1 MTMVNMVVLSGAAL
15 MTLRINRPVRGMRQ
29 FGWGIFVFWN
39 GSLLSLV
46 RTVFGGNIIV
56 ALSNALMFLG
66 ALSIVQGV
74 RAFRGWRPVNNSVVT
89 IAAVVTASLY
99 LYWLFVQDS
108 FPMRVAVASPAF
120 CLLALDAAD
129 SMFRGVKAGERGI
142 YWPAGCA
149 FSLIAFDLAVRTI
162 GAITGHYGSSFLSP
176 VPIEIISGISS
187 NVAYTACAFGML
199 MASNAALRT
208 QYEQL
213 AHFDPL
219 TNLPNRRYFF
229 ERLTEAEQRSRK
241 ENTGL
246 GLIYMDLDGFKQ
258 VNDTLGHQAGDGLLA
273 AIGKAFSDV
282 VGETAC
288 LARVGGDE
296 FVVLVEKNSTRGY
309 VAELAGDLKRAVERC
324 ALPGLPLQLSS
335 GIAFYP
341 EEGCNAQEVLRAADL
356 AMYREKRGV
365 GKGGPAINVR
375 ERSYFPA

>member
-1 MTMVNMVVLSGAAL
+1 MTLVNMVVLSCAAL
-15 MTLRINRPVRGMRQ
+15 MTLRVNRPVAGMRQ

-46 RTVFGGNIIV
+46 RTTFGGNMIV

-66 ALSIVQGV
+66 ALSIVQGI
-74 RAFRGWRPVNNSVVT
+74 RAFRGWKPLSSSAVAV
-89 IAAVVTASLY
+89 AAVITGSLY
-99 LYWLFVQDS
+99 VYWLFVQDS
-108 FPMRVAVASPAF
+108 FPMRVAVVSPVF

-149 FSLIAFDLAVRTI
+149 FLLIALDLLIRTAGAV
-162 GAITGHYGSSFLSP
+162 TGHYGSSFLSP

-199 MASNAALRT
+199 MASNAALRM
-208 QYEQL
+208 QYEKV

-229 ERLTEAEQRSRK
+229 ERLIAAEERCAK
-241 ENTGL
+241 ENLGL

-258 VNDTLGHQAGDGLLA
+258 VNDSLGHQAGDELLA
-273 AIGKAFSDV
+273 AIARGLSEAA
-282 VGETAC
+282 GENAC
-288 LARVGGDE
+288 LARIGGDE
-296 FVVLVEKNSTRGY
+296 FVLLVEHNSTREQ
-309 VAELAGDLKRAVERC
+309 VTELARKLKRAAEKC

-335 GIAFYP
+335 GVALYP
-341 EEGCNAQEVLRAADL
+341 EEGRTAQEVLRVADL
-356 AMYREKRGV
+356 AMYRDKRGAD
-365 GKGGPAINVR
+365 KEAPAINVR
-375 ERSYFPA
+375 TRSYFPA